1 MLINPQGVFSMKSG
15 FGYPPKRK
23 ILKRNPQRG
32 EFASAEPQV
41 CKGAL
46 FCCYRS
52 SHHYLSVSHHYLSVP
67 LQSESL
73 FELEAVTNFLR
84 EIN

>member
-52 SHHYLSVSHHYLSVP
+52 SHHYLSVP